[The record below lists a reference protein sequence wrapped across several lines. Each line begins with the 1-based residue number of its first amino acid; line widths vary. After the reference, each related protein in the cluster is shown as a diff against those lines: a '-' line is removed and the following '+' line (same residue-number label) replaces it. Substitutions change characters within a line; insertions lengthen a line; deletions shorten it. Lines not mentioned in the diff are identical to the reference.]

1 VTHLKARLFAVVLI
15 LGASALIY
23 WNWHQLNTEGKY
35 SLKLAAFA
43 PLCVVGG
50 LFLLFFPTRAGKP
63 DTNVRQNYR
72 PDRVRYW
79 VVGGIGKLVLMDP
92 ASLGSDVRYGSKS
105 TC

>member
-1 VTHLKARLFAVVLI
+1 MTHLKARLFAVVLI

-50 LFLLFFPTRAGKP
+50 LFLLFFPTRARKP
-63 DTNVRQNYR
+63 DTTSDKIITLIVF
-72 PDRVRYW
+72 V
-79 VVGGIGKLVLMDP
+79 IGLLAGLVNWFLMDP
-92 ASLGSDVRYGSKS
+92 GFFGQ
-105 TC
+105 